1 MSPGSFRV
9 DADEFS
15 AGPIA
20 AVLKCIIHSE

>member
-1 MSPGSFRV
+1 MGPGSFSV

-15 AGPIA
+15 AVPIA